1 MPKLQDQRK
10 FFRHPIECPI
20 QVRETTDPHLA
31 RCQSENIS
39 AGGLC
44 FFCDHKVPPQSAIEV
59 DIPVQDKLFHL
70 HGRVVYSQEDKKT
83 HRFKVGISF
92 EDADSLFKVKLAEE
106 ILAIEKLRKSL
117 ERVEGHKV
125 SEEEAARQ
133 CIHRHAKAFG
143 DFFKET

>member
-20 QVRETTDPHLA
+20 QVREMTEPRLA
-31 RCQSENIS
+31 RCKSENIS

-44 FFCDHKVPPQSAIEV
+44 FFFDHKVPPETSIEV

-70 HGRVVYSQEDKKT
+70 HGRVVYSEEDKKT
-83 HRFKVGISF
+83 RRFKVGISF
-92 EDADSLFKVKLAEE
+92 EDTDSLFKVKLAEE

-125 SEEEAARQ
+125 SEEEAARTW
-133 CIHRHAKAFG
+133 INRHA
-143 DFFKET
+143 